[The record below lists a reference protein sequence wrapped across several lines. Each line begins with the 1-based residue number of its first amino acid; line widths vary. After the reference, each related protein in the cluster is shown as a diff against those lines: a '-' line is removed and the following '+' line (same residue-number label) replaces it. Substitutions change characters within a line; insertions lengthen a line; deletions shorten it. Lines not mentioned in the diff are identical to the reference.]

1 MEDCMK
7 YQLLIVLLLGLTL
20 GPAGSSAGATDI
32 SGTWEFSV
40 SMEDARGPQN
50 ALSTFVLKQ
59 GARRLPALKARTKL
73 PAQLKGIKWC

>member
-1 MEDCMK
+1 MEDFMK
-7 YQLLIVLLLGLTL
+7 YQLLIVFLLGLL
-20 GPAGSSAGATDI
+20 LAPAGSWAGAADI

-50 ALSTFVLKQ
+50 ALSRFVLKQ
-59 GARRLPALKARTKL
+59 EGEKVTKS